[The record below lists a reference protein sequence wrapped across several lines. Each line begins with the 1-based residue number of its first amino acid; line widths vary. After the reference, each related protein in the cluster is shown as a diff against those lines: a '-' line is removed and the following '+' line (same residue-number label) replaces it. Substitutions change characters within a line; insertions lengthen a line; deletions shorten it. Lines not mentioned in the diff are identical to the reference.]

1 MTTYEI
7 KKNKK
12 FDLFEKED
20 VKIDGK
26 LINLCSYPEISF
38 ILVST
43 DSYIYKI
50 YSNQDF
56 SSKKKPK
63 YVIKPEI
70 NEIFIKRRNSLSGII
85 FEINPDSEEKLTM
98 AVGYSNKIMII
109 VFSKK
114 KQSKF
119 ISEYKEKCKF
129 IQWENGLLICAF
141 ENKIIKIVKNNNILK
156 AFKDEDYITSMKAIH
171 FQDFKLLVTGYNRK
185 VIIRN
190 YYSILNIDNES
201 QFYRI
206 PLEGK
211 IDIIEYSNQYI
222 LFCSKKNSYIYCYRF
237 MNNNWKPIPTFEIT
251 RFKNMEDIQEIV
263 NVKLYLNKGL
273 FVAFRNSIYI
283 FYITNKKEELQYI
296 LQYNYI
302 CFFTLM
308 HNREYNSTYLV
319 IGLIDKII
327 KQKIELFKIA
337 SYKNTFENNR
347 ELIKTI
353 VNTLINRKNEFIIR
367 KMDEFNLLEVQ
378 MDEIY
383 FKIEFNIRDISL
395 DITILK
401 CEDYRLKEILE
412 EELELINNS
421 QYEIDDRLTEIVTE
435 KLNKLYRKIKLFYS
449 SENEYSYEDSEKNDL
464 IKEINKLKIH
474 KDKFLEYYKFLKIW
488 QEIVKI
494 KTPINNLYKEE
505 DDFDVYNKT
514 MISPL
519 KDLVNWDFSF
529 EKLNVDKAFD
539 FINFNSNGYN
549 YKDSDQ
555 SLVPFYSPLINKKD
569 KKRKKSISTNRNSIT
584 KKEKEKLNDIYEN
597 NFENSKVDNFNLNI
611 VNDDKKCSKLTKE
624 AFKMHINKINKNI
637 YFENFIVLLEILKQI
652 NYYLGEIISQK
663 SNNLTKLY
671 IMNLLDIFRLL
682 ESQENFELLFIC
694 ILPLS
699 SIIYNELNR
708 EIRKKDTNKIS
719 KSRISK
725 DCAQENRINSSGNI
739 INAETKN
746 IMFMASSS
754 DSNEDK
760 DENSFSFVLNTEINN
775 NFNNP
780 IIDSYN
786 ENNFSGRKK
795 YKKYSKN
802 SEDLTRTFRN
812 IPKLKSNISFLSITN
827 KNDKNLIEILG
838 SNFFNIIIDYVI
850 FFSEELKMLSNDSAE
865 KNTIDFFILVTKY
878 YERKRIVN
886 EIKEIIKKVII

>member
-50 YSNQDF
+50 YSYQDF

-63 YVIKPEI
+63 YEIKPDI
-70 NEIFIKRRNSLSGII
+70 NEILIKRKNSLSGII
-85 FEINPDSEEKLTM
+85 FEINPDSEEKLSM

-109 VFSKK
+109 IFSKK

-141 ENKIIKIVKNNNILK
+141 ENKIIKIIKNNNILK

-211 IDIIEYSNQYI
+211 IDIIEYSSQYI
-222 LFCSKKNSYIYCYRF
+222 LFCSKKNSYIYCYSF
-237 MNNNWKPIPTFEIT
+237 MNNNWKPLPSFEIT
-251 RFKNMEDIQEIV
+251 RFKYMEDIQEIV

-337 SYKNTFENNR
+337 SYKNTFENNK

-464 IKEINKLKIH
+464 IKI
-474 KDKFLEYYKFLKIW
+474 
-488 QEIVKI
+488 
-494 KTPINNLYKEE
+494 
-505 DDFDVYNKT
+505 
-514 MISPL
+514 
-519 KDLVNWDFSF
+519 
-529 EKLNVDKAFD
+529 
-539 FINFNSNGYN
+539 
-549 YKDSDQ
+549 
-555 SLVPFYSPLINKKD
+555 
-569 KKRKKSISTNRNSIT
+569 
-584 KKEKEKLNDIYEN
+584 
-597 NFENSKVDNFNLNI
+597 
-611 VNDDKKCSKLTKE
+611 
-624 AFKMHINKINKNI
+624 
-637 YFENFIVLLEILKQI
+637 
-652 NYYLGEIISQK
+652 
-663 SNNLTKLY
+663 
-671 IMNLLDIFRLL
+671 
-682 ESQENFELLFIC
+682 
-694 ILPLS
+694 
-699 SIIYNELNR
+699 
-708 EIRKKDTNKIS
+708 
-719 KSRISK
+719 
-725 DCAQENRINSSGNI
+725 
-739 INAETKN
+739 
-746 IMFMASSS
+746 
-754 DSNEDK
+754 
-760 DENSFSFVLNTEINN
+760 
-775 NFNNP
+775 
-780 IIDSYN
+780 
-786 ENNFSGRKK
+786 
-795 YKKYSKN
+795 
-802 SEDLTRTFRN
+802 
-812 IPKLKSNISFLSITN
+812 
-827 KNDKNLIEILG
+827 
-838 SNFFNIIIDYVI
+838 
-850 FFSEELKMLSNDSAE
+850 
-865 KNTIDFFILVTKY
+865 KNT
-878 YERKRIVN
+878 
-886 EIKEIIKKVII
+886 